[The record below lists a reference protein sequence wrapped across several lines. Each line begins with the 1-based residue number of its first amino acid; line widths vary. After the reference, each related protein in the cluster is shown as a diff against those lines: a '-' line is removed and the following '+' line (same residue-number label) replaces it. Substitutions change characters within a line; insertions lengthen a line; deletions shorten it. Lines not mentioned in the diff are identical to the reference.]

1 MRFLLREYIPVLPG
15 ILERLEIFTGASPGS
30 VVLVPNATTG
40 VNTVLSN
47 LQLNPGDELLTTG
60 QEYFASRNAL
70 EFYAHRNSAE
80 IVEVPIDVP
89 VSGPDQVIDSIM
101 SRITSRTVLV
111 LVDHIS
117 SATGMIYPIEELI
130 QKLDKLGIDVLVD
143 GAHGP
148 GMVPLNLAELGA
160 AYYTCYCLKVQFP
173 PGTAAIL
180 YVRPD
185 RQNGFRPAVM
195 SHFASDFKTELSEF
209 QVEFSW
215 NGTID
220 PTPRMTIPFTIDYLE
235 KLHPGG
241 WGGIM
246 KDNHEK
252 MARASELISEKL
264 GLQLTCPLSML
275 GSMGAVILSYK
286 APSGLPHPEGID
298 PLWTW
303 LLREKQIEIPVIH
316 TSDPPGRFLRFS
328 AQLYNGDAEY
338 EYLACALKNA
348 PHI

>member
-1 MRFLLREYIPVLPG
+1 M
-15 ILERLEIFTGASPGS
+15 
-30 VVLVPNATTG
+30 LVPNATTG

-70 EFYAHRNSAE
+70 QFYARRNGAK
-80 IVEVPIDVP
+80 IVEVPIEVP
-89 VSGPDQVIDSIM
+89 VSSPGQVVDSIM

-111 LVDHIS
+111 LIDHVS

-130 QKLDKLGIDVLVD
+130 QKLDNLGIDVLVD

-148 GMVPLNLAELGA
+148 GMLPLNLTELGA
-160 AYYTCYCLKVQFP
+160 AYYTGNCHKWMCT
-173 PGTAAIL
+173 PGTAALL

-185 RQNGFRPAVM
+185 RQYGFRPAVM

-220 PTPRMTIPFTIDYLE
+220 PTPRMTIPFTIDYLA

-241 WGGIM
+241 WSGIM

-252 MARASELISEKL
+252 AVRASELIARKL
-264 GLQLTCPLSML
+264 GLQPACPKSML
-275 GSMGAVILSYK
+275 GSMGAVILPYK
-286 APSGLPHPEGID
+286 APSGLPHPEGMD
-298 PLWTW
+298 PLWAW
-303 LLREKQIEIPVIH
+303 LLSEKQIEIPVIY
-316 TSDPPGRFLRFS
+316 TDIPPGRFLRFS

-338 EYLACALKNA
+338 EYLAQALENA
-348 PHI
+348 PHL

>member
-1 MRFLLREYIPVLPG
+1 MPALPR
-15 ILERLEIFTGASPGS
+15 ILERLETFTGAYPGS

-70 EFYAHRNSAE
+70 EFYAHRNGAE

-89 VSGPDQVIDSIM
+89 VSDPDQVIDSIM
-101 SRITSRTVLV
+101 SRITGRTVLV
-111 LVDHIS
+111 LIDHIS

-130 QKLDKLGIDVLVD
+130 QKLDRLGIDVLVD

-160 AYYTCYCLKVQFP
+160 AYYTGNCHKWMCAP
-173 PGTAAIL
+173 ATTAIL
-180 YVRPD
+180 CVRPD
-185 RQNGFRPAVM
+185 RQKGFRPAVM

-220 PTPRMTIPFTIDYLE
+220 PTPGMAIPFAIDYFA

-241 WGGIM
+241 WNGIM

-252 MARASELISEKL
+252 MVRASELIEEKL
-264 GLQLTCPLSML
+264 GLQLTCPPSML
-275 GSMGAVILSYK
+275 GSMGAVILSYR

-298 PLWTW
+298 PLWAW
-303 LLREKQIEIPVIH
+303 LLKEKNIEIPVIY
-316 TSDPPGRFLRFS
+316 TDIPPGRFLRFS
-328 AQLYNGDAEY
+328 AQLYNGDSEY
-338 EYLACALKNA
+338 EYLAEALKNA
-348 PHI
+348 PHL

>member
-1 MRFLLREYIPVLPG
+1 M
-15 ILERLEIFTGASPGS
+15 
-30 VVLVPNATTG
+30 LVPNATTG

-70 EFYAHRNSAE
+70 QFYAERNGAK
-80 IVEVPIDVP
+80 IVEVPIEVP
-89 VSGPDQVIDSIM
+89 VSSPAQVVDSIM

-111 LVDHIS
+111 LIDHVS
-117 SATGMIYPIEELI
+117 SATGMVYPIEELI
-130 QKLDKLGIDVLVD
+130 QKLDRLGIDVLVD

-148 GMVPLNLAELGA
+148 GMLPLNLEELGA
-160 AYYTCYCLKVQFP
+160 AYYTGNCHKWMCT

-180 YVRPD
+180 YVRSD
-185 RQNGFRPAVM
+185 RQEGFRPAVM

-209 QVEFSW
+209 QVEFFW

-241 WGGIM
+241 WSGIM
-246 KDNHEK
+246 KDNHDK
-252 MARASELISEKL
+252 MVRASELISRKL
-264 GLQLTCPLSML
+264 GLQLTCPQSML
-275 GSMGAVILSYK
+275 GSMGAVILPYM

-303 LLREKQIEIPVIH
+303 LLREKQIEIPVIY
-316 TSDPPGRFLRFS
+316 TDIPPGRFLRFS

-338 EYLACALKNA
+338 EYLAEALKNA
-348 PHI
+348 PHL